1 MIIQEGFY
9 DFGMV
14 RSVVVSEIRNHRGHR
29 GSQGIAGNLFT
40 ANGGERTQGRSRCI
54 VTDHSRY
61 NFRMKLCKAVGVL
74 LAILQLIPAFASAQQ
89 KPAAPPDPKSVTV
102 PAAID
107 HNRVLIDVDI
117 PASGGAGATQRVRAW
132 VDNGN
137 PDLEM
142 SRHLA
147 SLLGLTISCNDRGCS
162 SPSPQAIVIGG
173 MTISL
178 ADVKQAT
185 LPPKTVGETVMDSG
199 FNAELNIPSSVL
211 RRYDVLVDFPG
222 HKLSIGAP
230 GTIHFLGSSGKV
242 LVNAENGLIQI
253 PSKIENKKHNLA
265 LDLGASIGFLSPEL
279 FDPLSAAHADWPHM
293 TGAVGPA
300 NMWGGDDETLS
311 KVMRMD
317 RVQYGPLFLTDVA
330 MVDMPKDRMEYFA
343 KRASVE
349 TVGLL
354 GANVFLN
361 YRVGL
366 DYAHS
371 MVYFD
376 IGRTYIS
383 TDFTVVGLT
392 LRPEDDGQFTIL
404 GTVDFNGEPS
414 VAQGAEG
421 VQHGDHLVAVDGIPV
436 HGSTMGQVWSM
447 LRGMPGQ
454 ERRLTVERGRKTFGV
469 TANVREFLRVS
480 EDDGG
485 KKKR

>member
-1 MIIQEGFY
+1 M
-9 DFGMV
+9 
-14 RSVVVSEIRNHRGHR
+14 
-29 GSQGIAGNLFT
+29 NLFKR
-40 ANGGERTQGRSRCI
+40 ASVLIC
-54 VTDHSRY
+54 
-61 NFRMKLCKAVGVL
+61 MLL
-74 LAILQLIPAFASAQQ
+74 LAIALGYAQQ
-89 KPAAPPDPKSVTV
+89 KPAAVPEAKSVTV
-102 PAAID
+102 PATID
-107 HNRVLIDVDI
+107 HNRVVIDVDI
-117 PASGGAGATQRVRAW
+117 PAPGGVRVTEHVRAW

-142 SRHLA
+142 SPHLA
-147 SLLGLTISCNDRGCS
+147 RELNIAVRCDDHGCS
-162 SPSPQAIVIGG
+162 SPPPPEIIIGG
-173 MTISL
+173 LVVPLSDL
-178 ADVKQAT
+178 KQAT
-185 LPPKTVGETVMDSG
+185 LPSRTIDTASVMDSG
-199 FNAELNIPSSVL
+199 MNAEINIPSSVL

-222 HKLSIGAP
+222 HKFSIGAP

-242 LVNAENGLIQI
+242 LVNAENGLIQV

-265 LDLGASIGFLSPEL
+265 LDLGASISFLAPEL
-279 FDPLSAAHADWPHM
+279 FEPLAAAHADWPHM

-300 NMWGGDDETLS
+300 NMWGGDDETSS
-311 KVMRMD
+311 KVMRLD

-330 MVDMPKDRMEYFA
+330 MVDMTKDRMEYLA
-343 KRASVE
+343 KRAGVE

-354 GANVFLN
+354 GSNVFLN

-404 GTVDFNGEPS
+404 GTADFNGEPS

-421 VQHGDHLVAVDGIPV
+421 VQRSDHLVAVDGIPV
-436 HGSTMGQVWSM
+436 RGSTMGQVWSM

-454 ERRLTVERGRKTFGV
+454 ERRLTVERSGKTFGV

-480 EDDGG
+480 EDDDR